1 MPRRVALR
9 RVVAAADVAA
19 DQADAEVAPHGAD
32 PKTVFTAGHRLG
44 ELGDL
49 NLIEVAARRGRFHG
63 RFRMA
68 RGGLRSEPRRT
79 RASPAPE
86 REGSP
91 SQDLELDFL
100 PPSRPAARF

>member
-19 DQADAEVAPHGAD
+19 GQADAEVAPHGAD
-32 PKTVFTAGHRLG
+32 PKTVLTAGHRLG

-49 NLIEVAARRGRFHG
+49 NLIEVAAWRGRFHVDS
-63 RFRMA
+63 A
-68 RGGLRSEPRRT
+68 WHADGLRSEPRRI

-86 REGSP
+86 RH
-91 SQDLELDFL
+91 
-100 PPSRPAARF
+100 RYRRFSESGLG